1 MVAHIKMIFV
11 GILIFLILIGICIF
25 CGLHISKDKAIEN
38 YDSIVHFF
46 GENTLTKDKNLK
58 GTRKFGVDKYVGTY
72 NVEYEDFTGEEILF
86 GGTGL
91 SRKNGDHI
99 HIKFD
104 ISNSDGKI
112 EVVMRY
118 KDTDKVIATEDG
130 DYDWDSYVEG
140 ASSYFIIK
148 TDHYSGKLDV
158 EIN

>member
-1 MVAHIKMIFV
+1 MQSYIKI
-11 GILIFLILIGICIF
+11 IGIVIF
-25 CGLHISKDKAIEN
+25 FMIIGGLYMSKDKVIEN
-38 YDSIVHFF
+38 YDSIVHFL
-46 GENTLTKDKNLK
+46 GENTLTKDKKLIGN
-58 GTRKFGVDKYVGTY
+58 RKFGVDKYVGTY
-72 NVEYEDFTGEEILF
+72 NAEYEEFTGEEILF

-99 HIKFD
+99 HINFE
-104 ISNSDGKI
+104 ISNSNGKI

-130 DYDWDSYVEG
+130 NYDFDSYVEG

-148 TDHYSGKLDV
+148 ADNYSGKIDV